1 MIDDMNSSMRM
12 PNDFPPWPSLVAFR
26 VAARRKSFRDAALDL
41 RVTPSAISH
50 QIKRLETA
58 VGGPLFE
65 RRVRQVQ
72 LTVLG
77 QSLAEGLER
86 GFDEISAALTRVR
99 AGSQLT
105 ILRIAA
111 LPLFANG
118 WLTRRLPS
126 FEKRHPELSI
136 AIDTSANIAD
146 LLLGEADVAVRNL

>member
-86 GFDEISAALTRVR
+86 GFAFVCQWLAHSPTALVR
-99 AGSQLT
+99 ET
-105 ILRIAA
+105 
-111 LPLFANG
+111 
-118 WLTRRLPS
+118 PS
-126 FEKRHPELSI
+126 RAF
-136 AIDTSANIAD
+136 DCD
-146 LLLGEADVAVRNL
+146 